1 METGLT
7 TNTQSLTF
15 VSLVLAGLPNPSYFP
30 FSAIHVDALV
40 SNSFAPISS
49 EERQPSA
56 FSWLSNI
63 FGLGPKE
70 KTAPFTI
77 KKYPDHP
84 GDIDLATTLQYGT
97 AEGAI
102 QLREIC
108 KFFTERVYQPAY
120 EDWRIIMHT
129 GNTDG

>member
-1 METGLT
+1 M
-7 TNTQSLTF
+7 
-15 VSLVLAGLPNPSYFP
+15 PNPSYFP

-40 SNSFAPISS
+40 TNSFAPISL
-49 EERQPSA
+49 ERRQSGT
-56 FSWLSNI
+56 FSWLWSM
-63 FGLGPKE
+63 FESKE
-70 KTAPFTI
+70 KTVPFAV

-97 AEGAI
+97 AEGSI

-108 KFFTERVYQPAY
+108 KAFTERVYQPAY
-120 EDWRIIMHT
+120 EDWKVLLHT